1 MTQLLNV
8 NKLKKSF
15 GNLVAVN
22 RLSFYVEEG
31 EMLGIVGANAG
42 SILWRFLRR
51 YIDDNLISRCPRLR
65 TAFKLPLGAACSCT
79 TRYLLGMQ
87 LQ

>member
-22 RLSFYVEEG
+22 RLSFYVYEG
-31 EMLGIVGANAG
+31 EMLGIVGANGAGKTTVFNLLVGEYRQDSG
-42 SILWRFLRR
+42 SIT
-51 YIDDNLISRCPRLR
+51 YQGSEIS
-65 TAFKLPLGAACSCT
+65 
-79 TRYLLGMQ
+79 
-87 LQ
+87 